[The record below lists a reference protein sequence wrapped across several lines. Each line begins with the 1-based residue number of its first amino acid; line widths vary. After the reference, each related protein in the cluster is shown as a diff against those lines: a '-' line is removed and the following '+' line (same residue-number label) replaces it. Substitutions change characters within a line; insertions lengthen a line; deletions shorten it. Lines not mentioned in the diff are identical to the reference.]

1 MASVSDQGSERGVR
15 VSKPQDESPRGDQD
29 VGKESGRQAVQAGS
43 QATAQAETS
52 SGDSLPVR
60 AGLLR
65 SGLIVSV
72 MTMLSRVLGL
82 ARDVIIASLLG
93 AGSGADAF
101 FVAFKIPN
109 FMRRLFAEGAFNQ
122 AFIPVL
128 SEYATRRT
136 REEVRELLD
145 AVSGSLGVI
154 LALITALAMLCAPW
168 LVWVFAPGFGDDA
181 GKLALTGDMLRLTFP
196 YLLLISLTAFAGSV
210 LNTWNRFAVPAIT
223 PVLLN
228 LSLIGA
234 ALLLAPRFETPAMAL
249 AWGVLIAGGVQLLFQ
264 VPFLLRLGLMP
275 KPWPNFAHEGVR
287 RILKLMTPALF
298 GVSVSQINLLLDTVL
313 ASFLVTGSVSWLYY
327 SDRLVELP
335 LGIIG
340 IAIGTVILPALSKR
354 HAEQS
359 LEHFQKMLDWAL
371 RSVLLIGVPAA
382 LALGVLAEPLLI
394 TLFHYG
400 AMTDNDVVMSAQSLR
415 AYSFGLLAFMLIK
428 VLAPGFY
435 ARQDTK
441 TPVKIGIIAM
451 VANMAFNLA
460 LIVPLAHAGLA
471 LATALSAFL
480 NAGLLARGLYRE
492 GVLRFQPGWGRYS
505 LTLIGGCALMG
516 GGLLWLSPD
525 WTTWLG
531 WGLWERCA
539 MMGALVVGGVLVY
552 ALWLGLCGI
561 RPRHFRMQG

>member
-1 MASVSDQGSERGVR
+1 MAQ
-15 VSKPQDESPRGDQD
+15 QDP
-29 VGKESGRQAVQAGS
+29 
-43 QATAQAETS
+43 TTS
-52 SGDSLPVR
+52 SAAQPVAR

-65 SGLIVSV
+65 SGLVVSV

-82 ARDVIIASLLG
+82 VRDVVIAALLG

-109 FMRRLFAEGAFNQ
+109 FLRRLFAEGAFNQ
-122 AFIPVL
+122 AFVPVL

-145 AVSGSLGVI
+145 AVAGSLTVV
-154 LALITALAMLCAPW
+154 LALITAVAMLAAPW
-168 LVWVFAPGFGDDA
+168 LVWVFAPGFGRDPE
-181 GKLALTGDMLRLTFP
+181 KLAMTADMLRLTFP
-196 YLLLISLTAFAGSV
+196 YLLLISLTAFSGSV
-210 LNTWNRFAVPAIT
+210 LNTWNRFAVPAFT

-234 ALLLAPRFETPAMAL
+234 ALLLTPLMEDPAMAL
-249 AWGVLIAGGVQLLFQ
+249 AWGVLIAGVAQLAFQ
-264 VPFLLRLGLMP
+264 APFLARLGLLP
-275 KPWPNFAHEGVR
+275 KPWPSFAHEGVR
-287 RILKLMTPALF
+287 RVLRLMAPALF

-313 ASFLVTGSVSWLYY
+313 ASLLAAGSVSWLYY

-335 LGIIG
+335 LGVFG

-359 LEHFQKMLDWAL
+359 SEHFAKMLDWAL
-371 RSVLLIGVPAA
+371 RAVLLLGLPAA

-400 AMTDNDVVMSAQSLR
+400 AMTDHDIAMAAMSLR
-415 AYSFGLLAFMLIK
+415 AYALGLVAFMLIK
-428 VLAPGFY
+428 VLAPGFF

-451 VANMAFNLA
+451 VANMVFNLL
-460 LIVPLAHAGLA
+460 LIWPLAHAGLA

-480 NAGLLARGLYRE
+480 NAGLLARGLRRE
-492 GVLRFQPGWGRYS
+492 GVLVFQPGWGRFA
-505 LTLIGGCALMG
+505 LQLGGGCVVMG
-516 GGLLWLSPD
+516 LGLYLLAPNWQV
-525 WTTWLG
+525 WLG
-531 WGLWERCA
+531 WGLWPRVA
-539 MMGALVVGGVLVY
+539 TLAALVTGGALAYFAWLAALGVRL
-552 ALWLGLCGI
+552 
-561 RPRHFRMQG
+561 RHFRLNG